1 MMDFNSLQEYDN
13 DEVYGVML
21 QGIIGSTL
29 NDQLLGL
36 YQDTC
41 RIHYHLFEDDFF
53 KQKFFSSDDDK
64 DGSLNWQILSYILP
78 SVRRVFVTFFMNVP
92 TLFENDPKRKELFQ
106 LQFDLEEFL
115 TELSNKLKNNITILD
130 NFKNLDRGSE
140 ILQLIV
146 NDYVA
151 SKIKKSRVNNPTQ
164 AIREIKIEKHLKI

>member
-1 MMDFNSLQEYDN
+1 MMDFNSLQDYDN

-29 NDQLLGL
+29 KDQLLGL

-53 KQKFFSSDDDK
+53 KQKFSSSDESKDK
-64 DGSLNWQILSYILP
+64 IISYILP

-146 NDYVA
+146 NDYIA
-151 SKIKKSRVNNPTQ
+151 SKIKTSRVNSPTQ
-164 AIREIKIEKHLKI
+164 AIREIKLEKHLKI

>member
-1 MMDFNSLQEYDN
+1 MMNFNSLQDNDN

-21 QGIIGSTL
+21 QGIIESSL
-29 NDQLLGL
+29 SDQLLGL

-53 KQKFFSSDDDK
+53 KQKFFSSEDK
-64 DGSLNWQILSYILP
+64 DGDNILSYILP

-164 AIREIKIEKHLKI
+164 VIREIKIEKHLKI

>member
-1 MMDFNSLQEYDN
+1 MTNFNSLQEYDN
-13 DEVYGVML
+13 DKVYDLLL
-21 QGIIGSTL
+21 QGIVNGSL
-29 NDQLLGL
+29 KDQLLEL

-53 KQKFFSSDDDK
+53 KQNFISSDENK
-64 DGSLNWQILSYILP
+64 DGNNILSYILP
-78 SVRRVFVTFFMNVP
+78 SVRRVFVTFFMDVP

-106 LQFDLEEFL
+106 IQFDLEEFL
-115 TELSNKLKNNITILD
+115 IELSNKLKNNITILD

-151 SKIKKSRVNNPTQ
+151 SKIKKSRVNNTTQ
-164 AIREIKIEKHLKI
+164 AIREIKLEKHLKI